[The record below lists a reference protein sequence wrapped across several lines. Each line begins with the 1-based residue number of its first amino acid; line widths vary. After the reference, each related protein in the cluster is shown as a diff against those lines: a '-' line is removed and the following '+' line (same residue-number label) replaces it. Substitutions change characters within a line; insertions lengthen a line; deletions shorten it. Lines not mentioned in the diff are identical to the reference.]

1 MRFRR
6 DFIYENDPLGMPF
19 IRNGENSLEIFDGE
33 MRLEYLGFEGT
44 SEVSDHCV
52 APHPHECVF
61 AQLNARNP
69 ATLRL

>member
-19 IRNGENSLEIFDGE
+19 IRNGKNSLEIFHGE

-52 APHPHECVF
+52 APHPHEGVF
-61 AQLNARNP
+61 VQLNARKP
-69 ATLRL
+69 APPRP